1 MHLVTES
8 KVGNL
13 KILLIFIQKK
23 ILKLKISVR
32 DSTLVCVDEGASKL
46 SKEALALLFVNLMQR
61 IEKMSLIIFRLTLP

>member
-46 SKEALALLFVNLMQR
+46 SEEALALLFVNLMQR
-61 IEKMSLIIFRLTLP
+61 IEKMSLINFRLTLP